1 MFSIYSG
8 AVAQTSKTHFEIK
21 NAKDQKEAAAYLN
34 ALKEVDFEEFRFYSE
49 RRTIH
54 FVNSPVIIELY
65 SAQELLALYG
75 RPIHDANIR
84 NNKALKDIQFE
95 YFPQSGAAK
104 AIIKN

>member
-1 MFSIYSG
+1 MLCIYSRV
-8 AVAQTSKTHFEIK
+8 VAQTSKPHFEIK

-34 ALKEVDFEEFRFYSE
+34 ALKDVDFEKFRFYSQ

-54 FVNSPVIIELY
+54 FINSPVIIELF
-65 SAQELLALYG
+65 SAQELLDLYG

-95 YFPQSGAAK
+95 YFPESGAAK